1 MAHYSTMQLKFLV
14 GAVGCCRLWR
24 AVSLFLSWTSPPVH
38 HRGAELLLLF
48 GSGLKYPC
56 EWWLPARLPSSLSL
70 SSSCWQGGS
79 LGKSSS
85 AGAWAPGAHYRPE
98 VFNIWMSI
106 IFTAVNQKPVRLEE
120 NFRTSWCFFSGFFIE
135 LDETK
140 NIAMHR
146 APRIERC
153 SAAHLPAPSSQ
164 GTLAWR
170 FS

>member
-1 MAHYSTMQLKFLV
+1 MKGGLLV
-14 GAVGCCRLWR
+14 PVLNFPTSASQGSRTPPAVWLRAQISLWVV
-24 AVSLFLSWTSPPVH
+24 A
-38 HRGAELLLLF
+38 
-48 GSGLKYPC
+48 PC
-56 EWWLPARLPSSLSL
+56 KEPLSLSL